1 MNDLDKEEVNI
12 ISGALDL
19 RKKTVKDVMT
29 KLKDCYMLPITSVLD
44 FETMSEIVKS
54 GKNMFFCV
62 FKCTA
67 GDMKSAKF
75 YERDKRYDF
84 NM

>member
-19 RKKTVKDVMT
+19 RKKKVSDVMT
-29 KLKDCYMLPITSVLD
+29 KLNDCFMLPISSVLD

-54 GKNMFFCV
+54 GEETV
-62 FKCTA
+62 
-67 GDMKSAKF
+67 
-75 YERDKRYDF
+75 
-84 NM
+84 